1 MRIVTLA
8 ALLLALAGCASFGGD
23 APSPPATPALRKEL
37 AAQFKAADKDGDEN
51 LTLEE
56 AAAGMPAVAAHFDDM
71 DTDRNGR
78 VNFAELWN
86 YAQWRGVA
94 DRRRGDPA
102 RP

>member
-8 ALLLALAGCASFGGD
+8 ALLLALQGCASFD
-23 APSPPATPALRKEL
+23 EVHSPPATPALRKEL
-37 AAQFKAADKDGDEN
+37 AEQFKAADKDGDEN
-51 LTLEE
+51 LTREE
-56 AAAGMPAVAAHFDDM
+56 ATAGMPAVAAHFDDM

-94 DRRRGDPA
+94 DRRRGELT